1 MSKRSSVSI
10 DWLPGTAGLCIYV
23 LIPALLWVFSTAI
36 SVQAGEWTREL
47 RGGGTVSVDPA
58 TNRATLSRQGVMSPL
73 PDGVHQLKDGSTIE
87 IHAGIV
93 VPTANMLE
101 SRQLK
106 LPLPPGSQWI
116 GKPFVGDSPCK
127 RLVQRVCGVAEKCA
141 SATGCVAAQ
150 QLLEMEKEE
159 RVRATPKTMT
169 YSSGQC
175 LEAGKDTEIFV
186 TCSLSDK

>member
-1 MSKRSSVSI
+1 MSKRSSVNFYWS
-10 DWLPGTAGLCIYV
+10 PATTGLCLYG
-23 LIPALLWVFSTAI
+23 LLLALLWIFSTAG
-36 SVQAGEWTREL
+36 SAQAGEWTREL
-47 RGGGTVSVDPA
+47 RGGGMVIVDPA

-87 IHAGIV
+87 IHSGII
-93 VPTANMLE
+93 VPTADMLE

-116 GKPFVGDSPCK
+116 GKPFIGDSPCK

-150 QLLEMEKEE
+150 QLLDMEKQE
-159 RVRATPKTMT
+159 RVRAALKTMT

-175 LEAGKDTEIFV
+175 LEAGKDTAIFV
-186 TCSLSDK
+186 TCSLSNK